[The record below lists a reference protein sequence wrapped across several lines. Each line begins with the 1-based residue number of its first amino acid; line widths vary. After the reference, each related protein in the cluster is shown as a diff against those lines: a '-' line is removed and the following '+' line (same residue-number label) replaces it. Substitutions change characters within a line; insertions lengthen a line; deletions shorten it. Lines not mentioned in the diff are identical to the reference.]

1 MPTIFWKGPYRIYF
15 YSSDKVEPIHVHV
28 QRGGKV
34 VKFWLNPVRVA
45 GNTGYSV
52 IELRQIRRII
62 IKEKDRIE
70 GTWYEFFGN
79 N

>member
-1 MPTIFWKGPYRIYF
+1 MPTIFRKGPYRIYF

-28 QRGGKV
+28 EREDKV
-34 VKFWLNPVRVA
+34 VKLWLNPIRVA
-45 GNTGYSV
+45 RNTGYSV
-52 IELRQIRRII
+52 KELRQIRRII
-62 IKEKDRIE
+62 IKNIDRIE